1 MRKIMEIYNQIGDDD
16 KTRFTDYHNA
26 VPYPDARKYLDKDGV
41 EYLVQRYLKH
51 LANARKGVSCEK
63 EKYTIPGVV
72 GKGENDIVYDGLK
85 QDGDKRK
92 ASNTRLEFDDDS
104 SGGFDVNGA
113 FTIESTTGGVTASFN
128 QDGTRL
134 KVNGTGTVTLKY
146 NWNDIP
152 GYKSKALESISIG
165 NQVWTQANVKHG
177 TEVHTLT
184 VNSVTKSA
192 QTKERRKA
200 VTPLTEEQYIKY
212 KNDFSEVEPI
222 SFECLRKDIWRG
234 IMDAA
239 RKDGPIVLE
248 QTYCDW
254 ARQYVEEVRT
264 TWRPAKTIGY
274 ELPCGGEI
282 TAPREDPTPPVITSD
297 PKILTPK
304 QVKINTTG
312 VGYTPN
318 DKILI
323 DGDEVPFDVDPNGRI
338 TSVTPPN
345 KPVFDY
351 PEIDI
356 ITDTGAG
363 ADLEVLLKVEEPPED
378 PALRPLEMIEVIDCV
393 GKNIFIKES

>member
-1 MRKIMEIYNQIGDDD
+1 MEEASDMDWRDLVISSPKGRCYDIDGASC
-16 KTRFTDYHNA
+16 KFII
-26 VPYPDARKYLDKDGV
+26 DAKK
-41 EYLVQRYLKH
+41 K
-51 LANARKGVSCEK
+51 
-63 EKYTIPGVV
+63 P
-72 GKGENDIVYDGLK
+72 
-85 QDGDKRK
+85 
-92 ASNTRLEFDDDS
+92 
-104 SGGFDVNGA
+104 
-113 FTIESTTGGVTASFN
+113 
-128 QDGTRL
+128 
-134 KVNGTGTVTLKY
+134 
-146 NWNDIP
+146 P
-152 GYKSKALESISIG
+152 
-165 NQVWTQANVKHG
+165 
-177 TEVHTLT
+177 
-184 VNSVTKSA
+184 VTKSRYI
-192 QTKERRKA
+192 K
-200 VTPLTEEQYIKY
+200 VTPLTEDEQQKY
-212 KNDFSEVEPI
+212 KNDFNEIEPRA
-222 SFECLRKDIWRG
+222 FACLKKNIWKG
-234 IMDAA
+234 FIQAA
-239 RKDGPIVLE
+239 RTAGPIVLE